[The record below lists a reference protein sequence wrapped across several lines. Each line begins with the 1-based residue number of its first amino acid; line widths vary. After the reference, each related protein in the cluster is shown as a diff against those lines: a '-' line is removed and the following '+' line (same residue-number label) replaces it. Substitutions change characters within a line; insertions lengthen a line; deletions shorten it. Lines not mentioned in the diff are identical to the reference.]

1 MIMGFLSALGLGSSA
16 PLIAGGASLLGGL
29 LSNDQNQKIA
39 SDQMAFQ
46 ERQSQTSYQRAVAD
60 MNAAGLNPMLAYSQG
75 GASSG
80 SGASAVM
87 QNPVAGAVQTY
98 LASALQTAE
107 IDKIKS
113 ETRKTDVE
121 AGVSAMMI
129 PKLQAEARL
138 STATANQF
146 ESLLEGRVKE
156 LGLQNE
162 IRALDRDYRTYDV
175 GVRQD
180 TWRDEI
186 YQRHADSITAGYRA
200 KEYESLLPSRVRSA
214 VADATA
220 RELGLSK
227 DRAWSNMYESRFGK
241 DILPYWLPGE
251 GISSAGGVANAA
263 RMLKYGVDVLN
274 DERRERAERRE
285 KWNNRELPG
294 SKGHGATGSW

>member
-186 YQRHADSITAGYRA
+186 YQRGQT
-200 KEYESLLPSRVRSA
+200 
-214 VADATA
+214 
-220 RELGLSK
+220 
-227 DRAWSNMYESRFGK
+227 
-241 DILPYWLPGE
+241 
-251 GISSAGGVANAA
+251 
-263 RMLKYGVDVLN
+263 
-274 DERRERAERRE
+274 
-285 KWNNRELPG
+285 
-294 SKGHGATGSW
+294 